1 MTLVVVQVRSICV
14 CSIKKSFIFFKHKN
28 ASFVFLSFI
37 QFSSSLTQSKSNGG
51 THRLV
56 HFHVDHG
63 FRFFLGTGGGGGS
76 SALGGFIICT
86 DGGGVEVIHLDGF
99 DANNILIVAV
109 VESMEFI
116 R

>member
-1 MTLVVVQVRSICV
+1 
-14 CSIKKSFIFFKHKN
+14 
-28 ASFVFLSFI
+28 
-37 QFSSSLTQSKSNGG
+37 
-51 THRLV
+51 
-56 HFHVDHG
+56 
-63 FRFFLGTGGGGGS
+63 LGTGGGGGS

-99 DANNILIVAV
+99 DANNILVVAV